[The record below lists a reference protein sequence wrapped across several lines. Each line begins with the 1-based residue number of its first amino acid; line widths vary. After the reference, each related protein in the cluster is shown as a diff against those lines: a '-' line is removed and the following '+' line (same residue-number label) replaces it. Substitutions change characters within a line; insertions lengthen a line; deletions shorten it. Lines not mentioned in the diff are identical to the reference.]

1 MIKDYILIGF
11 MSFSIFYF
19 PIMHYS
25 NVDAKPVKN
34 INKVENT
41 IERKIDKKYFNYEF
55 AKYPYKV
62 SIEGQNFIKEHES
75 LRLERYLIKGE
86 SKYTIGWGH
95 QILKHEKIGS
105 KITLSK
111 AQELFDNDI
120 DNVNESINR
129 LMKPFQKRKF
139 KFSQEFIDGL
149 GSLIFNCG
157 ETGVKNSE
165 FYKTLLK
172 CRKDKNEPPNIN
184 KRDIE
189 FALSK
194 IKNTHVYFNGH
205 KKRRTNEYRLMSKL

>member
-11 MSFSIFYF
+11 SVFSIFYF
-19 PIMHYS
+19 PFAHYL
-25 NVDAKPVKN
+25 NVDAKT
-34 INKVENT
+34 INKNELQIEN
-41 IERKIDKKYFNYEF
+41 KINIKYLEDTF
-55 AKYPYKV
+55 ATYPYKV
-62 SIEGQNFIKEHES
+62 SLDGQNFIKEHES

-105 KITLSK
+105 KISLTK

-120 DNVNESINR
+120 ENVNNSINR
-129 LMKPFQKRKF
+129 LMKPFQKRNF

-157 ETGVKNSE
+157 ETGVKNSD

-172 CRKDKNEPPNIN
+172 CRKDKNEPSNIN
-184 KRDIE
+184 KLDIE

-194 IKNTHVYFNGH
+194 IKNTHIYFNGH
-205 KKRRTNEYRLMSKL
+205 KTRRINEYKLMSKI